1 MSDITWKR
9 IKEILDNSLERWKSE
24 NGREPKMKAVHEGH
38 IGWDSKH
45 ELAKSSPYDKQLIEP
60 EKVGNGRAEE
70 TNLVKILRR
79 NIGGFRR
86 MPSRGPY
93 LPNEEIDEIVRWI
106 DAGMPD

>member
-1 MSDITWKR
+1 MTDITWKR
-9 IKEILDNSLERWKSE
+9 IKEILDNSLVRWEKE

-38 IGWDSKH
+38 IGWNSRE
-45 ELAKSSPYDKQLIEP
+45 ELAQSSPYDKELIEAD
-60 EKVGNGRAEE
+60 KVGNGRAEE

-93 LPNEEIDEIVRWI
+93 LADDEIEEIVRWI
-106 DAGMPD
+106 NAGMPD